1 MKPNPALGADA
12 ILADLEDGVPEQE
25 KDAAA

>member
-1 MKPNPALGADA
+1 MKPYRTLGADA